1 MNSYCPLP
9 LEHRKEKLIHLHM
22 NPSKTTGICT
32 GILELNLK
40 EVSFTTETRSLVLCI
55 YNKQTN
61 KSYLCVYFKGRQ
73 WLYSLKFLLSRKTV

>member
-9 LEHRKEKLIHLHM
+9 LEHRKEKLIHLQM
-22 NPSKTTGICT
+22 NPTKTTGICT
-32 GILELNLK
+32 SILEPNLK

-61 KSYLCVYFKGRQ
+61 KQIKAIYVFI
-73 WLYSLKFLLSRKTV
+73 LKTGSGCIA